1 MVPKYVTLNRVI
13 KVFVT
18 VLGSDSA
25 ATANVSE
32 VSKPRVESWTKIT
45 FCCSYASG
53 GTCGGDSGGAFLTSI
68 EILDAVQTKTVQL
81 GVLHGGLKSCS
92 NVKFPAIYTR
102 LDHPEIHAWLLNQ
115 ITANGKCLL

>member
-18 VLGSDSA
+18 VLGSGSA

-115 ITANGKCLL
+115 ITANGKSLL